1 MAKKILISL
10 VALIV
15 LLGVI
20 GGIKGMQIGALIAA
34 GKSMVA
40 PAETISTAEVRSE
53 HWEPTIDAVGSVVAA
68 QGVVLGAEVSGT
80 VTKIAF
86 ESGTT
91 VKAGDLLVE
100 IDTSVEQAQ
109 LAAAE
114 AQAALANLS
123 LQRAKDLRAKNTNS
137 QADLDAADAQAKEA
151 AAQVANIRATI
162 AKKTIRAPFAGRL
175 GIRLVNLGQY
185 LAAGT
190 PIVSLQA
197 LQPVYVNLSL
207 PQQRLGQ
214 LAIGLAA
221 RVTSDAYPG
230 RAFEGKITAINPDID
245 LATRSV
251 TVQLTLANEQELL
264 RPGMFANVAVILP
277 SKENLIVIPATAVL
291 FAPYGDTVF
300 VVEKKQDEQT
310 SEEQLVV
317 RQQFVRLGV
326 RRGDFV
332 AVTEGLKPGETI
344 VGTGAFKLR
353 NGARVTVNND
363 LAPKPSLT
371 PTPAEG

>member
-1 MAKKILISL
+1 MAKKIIVSLI
-10 VALIV
+10 ALIV
-15 LLGVI
+15 LIGVI
-20 GGIKGMQIGALIAA
+20 AGIKGMQIGTLIAA
-34 GKSMVA
+34 GKSMV
-40 PAETISTAEVRSE
+40 PPPETVSTAEVREE
-53 HWEPTIDAVGSVVAA
+53 HWEPAIDAIGSVTAA
-68 QGVVLGAEVSGT
+68 QGVILSAEVSGT
-80 VTKIAF
+80 ITSIAF
-86 ESGTT
+86 ESGST
-91 VKAGDLLVE
+91 VKAGDLLIE

-114 AQAALANLS
+114 AQATLADIS

-137 QADLDAADAQAKEA
+137 QADLDAAEAQAKEA
-151 AAQVANIRATI
+151 AAQVANIRASI

-190 PIVSLQA
+190 PIVSLQS

-214 LAIGLAA
+214 LAIGLSS
-221 RVTSDAYPG
+221 RVISDAYPG
-230 RAFEGKITAINPDID
+230 RVFEGRITAINPDID

-251 TVQLTLANEQELL
+251 TVQLTLSNEEELL
-264 RPGMFANVAVILP
+264 RPGMFVNVAVVLP
-277 SKENLIVIPATAVL
+277 SKENLVVIPATSVL

-300 VVEKKQDEQT
+300 VVEKKQDDKEA
-310 SEEQLVV
+310 EPRLVV

-332 AVTEGLKPGETI
+332 AVSEGLKPGETI
-344 VGTGAFKLR
+344 VATGAFKLR
-353 NGARVTVNND
+353 NGARVTVNNT
-363 LAPKPSLT
+363 LAPKPSLN